1 MSSTDEQIDQRIKNL
16 VAKQLKCE
24 VDTIKDESSFEEDLG
39 ADSLD
44 RVELIMA
51 IEDEF
56 GIAIVDEDAEDIA
69 TVKDATDYVKDY
81 LKNQS

>member
-1 MSSTDEQIDQRIKNL
+1 MSGKDDQIDQRIKNL

-56 GIAIVDEDAEDIA
+56 GIAIIDEDAEDIA
-69 TVKDATDYVKDY
+69 TVQDATEYVSVA
-81 LKNQS
+81 LKSKS

>member
-1 MSSTDEQIDQRIKNL
+1 MSAASENIDQRIKNL
-16 VAKQLKCE
+16 VAKQLKIDI
-24 VDTIKDESSFEEDLG
+24 DTIKDESSFEDDLG

-56 GIAIVDEDAEDIA
+56 GIAIVDEDAEEIT
-69 TVKDATDYVKDY
+69 TVKDAISYVEGAIEDR
-81 LKNQS
+81 

>member
-1 MSSTDEQIDQRIKNL
+1 MSSSNENIDQRIKNL
-16 VAKQLKCE
+16 VAKQLKCDVE
-24 VDTIKDESSFEEDLG
+24 TIKDESSFEDDLG

-56 GIAIVDEDAEDIA
+56 GIAIVDEDAENIA
-69 TVKDATDYVKDY
+69 TVQDATTYVKGALD
-81 LKNQS
+81 NR